1 MRTGIKSERWVQA
14 WQSQK
19 ISMACRKQQ
28 YCLLHLPDKSANVFK
43 HLKEDE
49 IEQLTLEIANTRS
62 VSPAIKDSIL
72 DEFYE
77 VCLAQQYIAEGGI
90 TYAKDLLEKALGA
103 ERAKDVIGKLTAS
116 CR

>member
-1 MRTGIKSERWVQA
+1 MAKTEEISGVQKA
-14 WQSQK
+14 
-19 ISMACRKQQ
+19 AV
-28 YCLLHLPDKSANVFK
+28 LLIALGPEKSANVFK

-62 VSPAIKDSIL
+62 ISPSMKDQVL

-90 TYAKDLLEKALGA
+90 AYAKDLLEKSYRLVLGGLSKKKQRELLGA
-103 ERAKDVIGKLTAS
+103 DGTDV
-116 CR
+116 